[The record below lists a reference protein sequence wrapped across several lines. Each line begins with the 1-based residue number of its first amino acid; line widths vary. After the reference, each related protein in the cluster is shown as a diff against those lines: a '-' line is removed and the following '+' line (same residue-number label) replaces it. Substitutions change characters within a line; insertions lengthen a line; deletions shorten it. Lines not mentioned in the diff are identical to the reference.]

1 VTEKGQSLSEELVYT
16 RLLEER
22 SQGPSTRQPILRR
35 LEELRGRTM
44 MSFFTSFRYP
54 VLMDDEDAD
63 LLEGL
68 LQKLDLDNGL
78 SLILNSP
85 GGMALAA
92 ERVIRACRMYSKGDF
107 EVIVPKMAK
116 SAATMIC
123 LGASKIVMSDTSELG
138 PIDLQIVLREGDQF
152 NILSAWSII
161 RSYRQLFEQ
170 AIDTQGNIEPF
181 LQQLDRYDARLIQQ
195 WELEQKLGKDIVIQ
209 ALQTGMLKDLGRD
222 EIEQKIELLLDPEK
236 TMSHGRPIYW
246 KTASEEM
253 GLNIEHVDN
262 LDPLWQDVYEVYVRS
277 YHYVSQ
283 AACKLI
289 ETVEHHFSVSAPR
302 GE

>member
-1 VTEKGQSLSEELVYT
+1 MENEQSPSEELVYI

-22 SQGPSTRQPILRR
+22 NQGPSTRQPVLKR
-35 LEELRGRTM
+35 LEERRERKVVL
-44 MSFFTSFRYP
+44 FFTSFRYP

-68 LQKLDLDNGL
+68 LQKLDLSSGL

-92 ERVIRACRMYSKGDF
+92 ERVIRACRTYSNGDF

-138 PIDLQIVLREGDQF
+138 PIDPQVVLQEGDQF

-161 RSYRQLFEQ
+161 QSYRKLFEE
-170 AIDTQGNIEPF
+170 AIGTQGNIEPF
-181 LQQLDRYDARLIQQ
+181 LQQLDRYDTRLMQQ
-195 WELEQKLGKDIVIQ
+195 WELD
-209 ALQTGMLKDLGRD
+209 
-222 EIEQKIELLLDPEK
+222 
-236 TMSHGRPIYW
+236 
-246 KTASEEM
+246 
-253 GLNIEHVDN
+253 
-262 LDPLWQDVYEVYVRS
+262 RS
-277 YHYVSQ
+277 W
-283 AACKLI
+283 AR
-289 ETVEHHFSVSAPR
+289 T
-302 GE
+302 

>member
-1 VTEKGQSLSEELVYT
+1 MKESGSFEELVYT

-35 LEELRGRTM
+35 LEEHRGRKVVT
-44 MSFFTSFRYP
+44 FFTSFRYP
-54 VLMDDEDAD
+54 VLMNDEDAD

-68 LQKLDLDNGL
+68 LQKADLSSGL

-92 ERVIRACRMYSKGDF
+92 ERVIRACRTYSGGDF

-123 LGASKIVMSDTSELG
+123 LGASRIIMSDTSELG
-138 PIDLQIVLREGDQF
+138 PIDPQVVLQEGDQF
-152 NILSAWSII
+152 NVLSAWSII
-161 RSYRQLFEQ
+161 QSYRELFEQ
-170 AIDTQGNIEPF
+170 AIGTQGNIEPF
-181 LQQLDRYDARLIQQ
+181 LQQLDRYDARLIKQ
-195 WELEQKLGKDIVIQ
+195 WELELALGKDIVIR
-209 ALQTGMLKDLGRD
+209 ALQTGMLKDLDRD
-222 EIEQKIELLLDPEK
+222 EIEQKIELLIDPEK

-246 KTASEEM
+246 ETASDQM
-253 GLNIEHVDN
+253 GLNVEHVDN
-262 LDPLWQDVYEVYVRS
+262 LAPLWQDVYEVYVRS
-277 YHYVSQ
+277 YHFTSQ

-289 ETVEHHFSVSAPR
+289 ETAEHHFSVSAPR

>member
-1 VTEKGQSLSEELVYT
+1 MENKQSPSEELVYA

-22 SQGPSTRQPILRR
+22 TQGPSTRQPVLRR
-35 LEELRGRTM
+35 LEEGRERKVVL
-44 MSFFTSFRYP
+44 FFTSFRYP

-63 LLEGL
+63 LLEGV
-68 LQKLDLDNGL
+68 LQKLDLSSGL

-92 ERVIRACRMYSKGDF
+92 ERVIRACRTYSNGDF

-170 AIDTQGNIEPF
+170 AIDTEGNIEPF

-195 WELEQKLGKDIVIQ
+195 WELEQRLGKDIVIQ

-289 ETVEHHFSVSAPR
+289 ETIEHHFSVSAP
-302 GE
+302 

>member
-1 VTEKGQSLSEELVYT
+1 VTEKGQSLPEELVYT

-22 SQGPSTRQPILRR
+22 NQGPSTRQPILRR

-44 MSFFTSFRYP
+44 VSLFTSFRYP
-54 VLMDDEDAD
+54 VLMNDEDAD
-63 LLEGL
+63 MLESL
-68 LQKLDLDNGL
+68 LQKLDLGSGL

-92 ERVIRACRMYSKGDF
+92 ERVIRACRTYSKGDF

-123 LGASKIVMSDTSELG
+123 LGASRIVMSDTSELG
-138 PIDLQIVLREGDQF
+138 PIDPQVVLQEGDQF
-152 NILSAWSII
+152 TILSAWSII
-161 RSYRQLFEQ
+161 QSYRQLFEQ
-170 AIDTQGNIEPF
+170 AVNTQGNIEPF

-195 WELEQKLGKDIVIQ
+195 WELEQKLGTDIVIQ
-209 ALQTGMLKDLGRD
+209 ALQTGMLKTLERD

-236 TMSHGRPIYW
+236 AMSHGRPIYW
-246 KTASEEM
+246 ETASEKM
-253 GLNIEHVDN
+253 GLNIEHIDN
-262 LDPLWQDVYEVYVRS
+262 LDPLWQDICEVYVRS
-277 YHYVSQ
+277 SQYVSQ
-283 AACKLI
+283 ASCKLL
-289 ETVEHHFSVSAPR
+289 ETVEHHFAVSAPQ